1 MANHTPVISTN
12 TGGLPE
18 VNEDGVSGYT
28 SDVGNIEE
36 MAANAVKIL
45 KDDQVLNDFK
55 NAAFA
60 KAEQYDILKIIPQ
73 YEKLYN
79 TVLAG
84 TKSL

>member
-1 MANHTPVISTN
+1 
-12 TGGLPE
+12 
-18 VNEDGVSGYT
+18 
-28 SDVGNIEE
+28 